1 MWEADLPPWAND
13 ASGDLKI
20 CLPGVAMIDRV
31 CSAVQH
37 DTRHTPRN
45 ESAARGTYHDAQESA
60 NVRWW
65 CAKGVLELEVK
76 GADVLGL
83 VTTSSRTGAGGWMGS
98 TDGSST
104 MCTGMSNRSAS
115 REGGRRTTYMSRPA
129 EAELVLRWVEALG
142 VLASGDRGPP

>member
-31 CSAVQH
+31 CS
-37 DTRHTPRN
+37 
-45 ESAARGTYHDAQESA
+45 G
-60 NVRWW
+60 WW